1 MWGKSAGAELFGAQ
15 VVCGARR
22 ERSLVSPSRA
32 RGASVALYA
41 GEAGEAAVAAWLGG
55 APPDPACLYFQ
66 QGGAAAATPSPS
78 GSSLS
83 SSLDEDA
90 MAGDEYSFD
99 LENLEEVVKQEM
111 GAKYAALQPELQ
123 QLEHLRRPLVGSTP
137 GTPPDTPP
145 GSTACPAS
153 PEFGACMPD
162 DSMMWLSQPPPPP
175 APHQAPHQAH
185 VRFGHQEP
193 LDLRPQGGPRVA
205 AAAPRPGGPTAP
217 DAPADAHAGHLGRRT
232 ADLAVC
238 ARTQQATP
246 RVPPAKKW
254 FASSRSVGRS
264 RTAATRRTAGPS
276 AWRRGTSWKAGTASF
291 RPRPTVCVRSWNAP
305 AKNATSTSS
314 SWAPPP
320 APALSS
326 RSRRHSSSSC
336 RRHHTDSGPARRT
349 SSCDSGRPATAVP
362 PSGRHATKK
371 ETVRKAATTPPT
383 NSAPSPGLMPQPAST
398 PKDCTKGGFV
408 PLTTTPLALALL
420 VPCLARRRSKFKE
433 VRVLEAWSMGL
444 QVGGSRDA
452 GQFAINSLR
461 RLDDQFLRF
470 IQQSLFHHLRVFE
483 KPRMVPQMAVTYTA
497 SGAPARVK
505 YLFGQSSS
513 ALELRLRTFARC
525 GDGGAAS
532 RPCNNSASILAFR
545 MLQPHNG
552 RKLT

>member
-193 LDLRPQGGPRVA
+193 LDLRPQGDLEWLQLRRDLEGPRPPMPPPMPMRDILDDEQLISLSVRELNKRLHGFPREEVVRLRQKRRTLKNRGYAQNCRTKRLAQRHELESRNRILQAEANRLRQELERACQERDFYKQQLGA
-205 AAAPRPGGPTAP
+205 AAR
-217 DAPADAHAGHLGRRT
+217 
-232 ADLAVC
+232 
-238 ARTQQATP
+238 ARAQQP
-246 RVPPAKKW
+246 Q
-254 FASSRSVGRS
+254 
-264 RTAATRRTAGPS
+264 
-276 AWRRGTSWKAGTASF
+276 
-291 RPRPTVCVRSWNAP
+291 
-305 AKNATSTSS
+305 
-314 SWAPPP
+314 PPP
-320 APALSS
+320 QQQQLPPPPHGL
-326 RSRRHSSSSC
+326 
-336 RRHHTDSGPARRT
+336 GP
-349 SSCDSGRPATAVP
+349 G
-362 PSGRHATKK
+362 
-371 ETVRKAATTPPT
+371 
-383 NSAPSPGLMPQPAST
+383 SPDFLM
-398 PKDCTKGGFV
+398 
-408 PLTTTPLALALL
+408 
-420 VPCLARRRSKFKE
+420 
-433 VRVLEAWSMGL
+433 
-444 QVGGSRDA
+444 
-452 GQFAINSLR
+452 
-461 RLDDQFLRF
+461 
-470 IQQSLFHHLRVFE
+470 
-483 KPRMVPQMAVTYTA
+483 
-497 SGAPARVK
+497 
-505 YLFGQSSS
+505 
-513 ALELRLRTFARC
+513 
-525 GDGGAAS
+525 
-532 RPCNNSASILAFR
+532 
-545 MLQPHNG
+545 
-552 RKLT
+552 

>member
-1 MWGKSAGAELFGAQ
+1 MEPVARVRHLIQLPVAYVAAFGVFEPPQEWQEWQSSLSQTTARASARRGTKGDRLGARSGRFDYRSPLAARGSQRDDSGENRDAGAPCFPREAVFF
-15 VVCGARR
+15 ARR

-193 LDLRPQGGPRVA
+193 LDLRPQGDLEWLQLRRDLDPRPPMPPPMPMRDILDDEQLISLSVRELNKRLHGFPREEVVRLKQKRRTLKNRGYAQNCRTKRLAQRHELESRNRILQAEANRLRQELERACQERDFYKQQLGA
-205 AAAPRPGGPTAP
+205 AAR
-217 DAPADAHAGHLGRRT
+217 
-232 ADLAVC
+232 
-238 ARTQQATP
+238 ARAQQP
-246 RVPPAKKW
+246 Q
-254 FASSRSVGRS
+254 
-264 RTAATRRTAGPS
+264 
-276 AWRRGTSWKAGTASF
+276 
-291 RPRPTVCVRSWNAP
+291 
-305 AKNATSTSS
+305 
-314 SWAPPP
+314 PPP
-320 APALSS
+320 QQQQLPPPPHGL
-326 RSRRHSSSSC
+326 
-336 RRHHTDSGPARRT
+336 GP
-349 SSCDSGRPATAVP
+349 G
-362 PSGRHATKK
+362 
-371 ETVRKAATTPPT
+371 
-383 NSAPSPGLMPQPAST
+383 SPDFLM
-398 PKDCTKGGFV
+398 
-408 PLTTTPLALALL
+408 
-420 VPCLARRRSKFKE
+420 
-433 VRVLEAWSMGL
+433 
-444 QVGGSRDA
+444 
-452 GQFAINSLR
+452 
-461 RLDDQFLRF
+461 
-470 IQQSLFHHLRVFE
+470 
-483 KPRMVPQMAVTYTA
+483 
-497 SGAPARVK
+497 
-505 YLFGQSSS
+505 
-513 ALELRLRTFARC
+513 
-525 GDGGAAS
+525 
-532 RPCNNSASILAFR
+532 
-545 MLQPHNG
+545 
-552 RKLT
+552 